1 MLLLLLLCTYS
12 SDTEHHQIQL
22 RSLKQLVDKTTPDK
36 DKKCHPLPDHLIM
49 HIEDKPITN
58 ASGGTECL
66 CNDTSAKN
74 HPGEVAT
81 TAKGE
86 SLYSEVV
93 PSNKRKKHAST
104 SSADV
109 KADNAYSEPIGAP
122 TKGYTS
128 LVFAGGQEDTGAPSR
143 EALYDQ
149 PVSVGLAL
157 LFGQ

>member
-1 MLLLLLLCTYS
+1 MHVM
-12 SDTEHHQIQL
+12 DENM
-22 RSLKQLVDKTTPDK
+22 PDK
-36 DKKCHPLPDHLIM
+36 NKHPDQYLIM

-58 ASGGTECL
+58 ALGGIESTCIGT
-66 CNDTSAKN
+66 DSSAN
-74 HPGEVAT
+74 NQPREVAT

-93 PSNKRKKHAST
+93 PSNKQRKRAST

-109 KADNAYSEPIGAP
+109 KADNAYSEPKSTGVP

-128 LVFAGGQEDTGAPSR
+128 LLLAGGQGNTTAPSQ

-149 PVSVGLAL
+149 PVSLPAL
-157 LFGQ
+157 CWDNIFQIDLGFAH